1 MRTLIATLLATAA
14 GASFAAVPTA
24 ALNHDPATYRNV
36 TQKAAADYKAAS
48 AKCTSMSGNDKDV
61 CMAEAKASRVHAEAD
76 ALAKYNSTA
85 EGREKAA
92 TRVAEADYSVAK
104 AKCGAKN
111 GADKDDCMNSAK
123 SVHTAALADA
133 RSRDSAA
140 ATGSSGTNGGTASS
154 NVEKKAMD
162 KCAQA
167 GGSSKTG
174 CLVETKG
181 SVARDVT
188 ADAANRTENAA
199 ANATDKTRAMA
210 SSAAEKTRE
219 MAQTAVEKTK
229 QAATTVA
236 QKTENAMDRAG
247 DKTRL
252 AASTAAH
259 KTENAMDR
267 AGEKTR
273 DAAATAADKTRDTA
287 ATAADKTE
295 RATDNAGQKTRI
307 AASDTAI
314 TTKVKA
320 GLVKEPGLESLGI
333 HVETEKGIVMLSG
346 FVESKAEADRAVK
359 VAKSVEGV
367 TTVKSAI
374 KVK

>member
-1 MRTLIATLLATAA
+1 
-14 GASFAAVPTA
+14 
-24 ALNHDPATYRNV
+24 
-36 TQKAAADYKAAS
+36 
-48 AKCTSMSGNDKDV
+48 
-61 CMAEAKASRVHAEAD
+61 
-76 ALAKYNSTA
+76 
-85 EGREKAA
+85 
-92 TRVAEADYSVAK
+92 
-104 AKCGAKN
+104 
-111 GADKDDCMNSAK
+111 
-123 SVHTAALADA
+123 
-133 RSRDSAA
+133 
-140 ATGSSGTNGGTASS
+140 
-154 NVEKKAMD
+154 
-162 KCAQA
+162 
-167 GGSSKTG
+167 
-174 CLVETKG
+174 
-181 SVARDVT
+181 
-188 ADAANRTENAA
+188 
-199 ANATDKTRAMA
+199 
-210 SSAAEKTRE
+210 